1 MADIFRANGY
11 RAAMFGKWH
20 LGSNLPYRP
29 IDRGFDEWLGQ
40 GDGGTGTTADH
51 FLNDRVNDHYLHN
64 GEWRQ
69 IEGWAPEVFF
79 NATIEFARESKKRD
93 KPFFTY
99 LATYLPHTPIT
110 LPDSTWADDH
120 KDKVNPNTAYF
131 FTAIERIDSMIGRLR
146 EALAAEDLARDT
158 ILIFLTDNG
167 GTLGV
172 SLFNAGMRGGKGEV
186 YDGGHRVPCFI
197 HWPAGNI
204 RQGEDITA
212 LNAHID
218 ILPTL
223 ADLCRLKLPDKP
235 DFDGRSFAPQLM
247 DSSAD
252 VPERTLFVEFQRNFS
267 PVKWENSAGMTTRW
281 RLIDNR
287 ELYDIKADPG
297 QKRNIIADHPDVAD
311 GIRKEFETY
320 WKRVTPGDRD
330 RAVFIV
336 GDHRTEF
343 KALAIASV
351 RLTVGDKTQT
361 VPAPDDARE
370 IPFEIELEKDHSYVV
385 KAEFLDENGAVISGG
400 YFVYCRPRNPS

>member
-1 MADIFRANGY
+1 M
-11 RAAMFGKWH
+11 
-20 LGSNLPYRP
+20 
-29 IDRGFDEWLGQ
+29 
-40 GDGGTGTTADH
+40 
-51 FLNDRVNDHYLHN
+51 
-64 GEWRQ
+64 
-69 IEGWAPEVFF
+69 
-79 NATIEFARESKKRD
+79 
-93 KPFFTY
+93 
-99 LATYLPHTPIT
+99 
-110 LPDSTWADDH
+110 
-120 KDKVNPNTAYF
+120 
-131 FTAIERIDSMIGRLR
+131 
-146 EALAAEDLARDT
+146 
-158 ILIFLTDNG
+158 
-167 GTLGV
+167 
-172 SLFNAGMRGGKGEV
+172 MRGGKGEV

-297 QKRNIIADHPDVAD
+297 QKRNILADHPDVAD

-336 GDHRTEF
+336 GDQSQPEIFLHPSDWYLPVPPWHHARVATGPPENGDWHIRAARSGTYHFEVRRWPREADAPLAGIPSIKKTSDAWDAGGSKPDLIYGNHRTEF

-370 IPFEIELEKDHSYVV
+370 ITFEIELEKDQSYVV
-385 KAEFLDENGAVISGG
+385 KAEFLDEIGAVISGG
-400 YFVYCRPRNPS
+400 YFVYCRPRRTVAGCPARKMRCLSTSPALRPGRSMEVVVPDASTAVKSRANRQVSAESPRDSRCCRNSMNPSPP